1 MKRTSM
7 ANQLPRDLIRRL
19 EKFDL
24 RAEPSPKGERYKLLC
39 ARTGLTVGFKGYI
52 WSRDEIERI
61 IEMYESR
68 EVICDDT
75 EKEDRIHER

>member
-1 MKRTSM
+1 M
-7 ANQLPRDLIRRL
+7 ANQLPKSLIRRL

-24 RAEPSPKGERYKLLC
+24 RAEPSLKGERYKLVC
-39 ARTGLTVGFKGYI
+39 VSTGLTVGFKGYI

-68 EVICDDT
+68 EVVCDDT
-75 EKEDRIHER
+75 EEEDRIHER

>member
-1 MKRTSM
+1 M
-7 ANQLPRDLIRRL
+7 ANQLPKSLIRRL

-24 RAEPSPKGERYKLLC
+24 RAEPSPKCERYKLVC

-61 IEMYESR
+61 IEMYESGD
-68 EVICDDT
+68 VICDDT
-75 EKEDRIHER
+75 EEEDRIHGR